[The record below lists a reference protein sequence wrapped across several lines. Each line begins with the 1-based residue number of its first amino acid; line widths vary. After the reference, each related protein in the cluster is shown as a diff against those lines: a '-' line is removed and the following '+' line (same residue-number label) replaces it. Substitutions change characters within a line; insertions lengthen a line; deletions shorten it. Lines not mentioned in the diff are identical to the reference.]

1 MNPSLLLTTLGLFFV
16 LVVIER
22 LASRALREEAASWHL
37 HYAAI
42 PKTAAI
48 TADLRWNHTWITAY
62 LDSMAGE
69 TGSLQVVAL
78 RPLSPRE
85 HANCLRWLRAEG
97 FADATICRTG
107 DDPVRWNRD
116 FPI

>member
-1 MNPSLLLTTLGLFFV
+1 MNQQLLLTTLGLFFV
-16 LVVIER
+16 LVAIER
-22 LASRALREEAASWHL
+22 LASRALRQEAASWHL

-48 TADLRWNHTWITAY
+48 TADLRWNQTWITAY

-69 TGSLQVVAL
+69 TGTLQVIAL

-85 HANCLRWLRAEG
+85 RASCLRWLRTEG
-97 FADATICRTG
+97 FADSAICRAADETS
-107 DDPVRWNRD
+107 RWNRD